1 VEEVIIQTINE
12 YLAKR
17 PKDDLGTRCF
27 HPSTLHKP
35 AEYLFKAYLEGDNGR
50 DFEPRLLRVFDN
62 GHSMHRR
69 IQRYLREAGV
79 LLETEVLIENR
90 EFEIR
95 GHADGIVEIGGV
107 KGILEIK
114 SINSQGFYG
123 LFEPKAE
130 HLLKV
135 NVYMFCTGLPRGVLL
150 YENKNDQELKEFFV
164 KQDQAVLDPVLA
176 KIRTVQEW
184 IKQGKVEVKSHET
197 I

>member
-1 VEEVIIQTINE
+1 MIIRAIDE

-17 PKDDLGTRCF
+17 PKDDRGTRYF

-62 GHSMHRR
+62 GHSMHQRL
-69 IQRYLREAGV
+69 QRYLRETGV
-79 LLETEVLIENR
+79 LKETEVPITNAEY
-90 EFEIR
+90 EIR

-123 LFEPKAE
+123 LFEPKSE
-130 HLLKV
+130 HLIQV
-135 NVYMFCTGLPRGVLL
+135 NVYMFCSGIPRGVLL

-164 KQDQAVLDPVLA
+164 KQDQAILDPILA
-176 KIRTVQEW
+176 KIRTIQEW
-184 IKQGKVEVKSHET
+184 IKLGKVEAKSHES